1 MSAGNDGMLKG
12 FGNVAAMLKQAQ
24 ALRGQVA
31 EMQERLGRERVFG
44 SAGGGMVMVEANGQ
58 QKIIGCRIDPSLLDD
73 KEMLEELLTAATN
86 QALEKSRE
94 AAAREMEQ
102 MTGGL
107 NIPGLGDALSKMVN
121 GTAEE

>member
-1 MSAGNDGMLKG
+1 MRMLKG
-12 FGNVAAMLKQAQ
+12 LGNMASMLKQAH

-31 EMQERLGRERVFG
+31 EMQERLARARVQG

-58 QKIIGCRIDPSLLDD
+58 QNILGVRIDPSVLDD
-73 KEMLEELLTAATN
+73 KEMLEDLLVAATN

-102 MTGGL
+102 VTG
-107 NIPGLGDALSKMVN
+107 NFNVPGLGEALAKMGLGDSV
-121 GTAEE
+121 AE